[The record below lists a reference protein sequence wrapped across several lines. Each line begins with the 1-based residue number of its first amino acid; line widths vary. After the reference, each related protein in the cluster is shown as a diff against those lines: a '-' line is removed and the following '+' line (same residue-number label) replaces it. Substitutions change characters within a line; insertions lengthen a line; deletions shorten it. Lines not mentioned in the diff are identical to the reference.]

1 VTRSVQMVVG
11 EAEGH
16 RVKALE
22 AALAD
27 AQEKMVD
34 QGGPSEQD
42 TE

>member
-1 VTRSVQMVVG
+1 MVVG